1 MTIEQTVDIPE
12 SHRLTI
18 DVPREVPAG
27 PVILAFT
34 PASASQFGSDPR
46 TVEEAMKIAAER
58 AADPNRKPF
67 SRHFGTLKGMWE
79 GDEVEYQRELRD
91 EWD

>member
-34 PASASQFGSDPR
+34 PASASRFGSDPR
-46 TVEEAMKIAAER
+46 TVEETMKIAAEK

>member
-34 PASASQFGSDPR
+34 PASASQFGSDPH